1 MEARFLHSSI
11 AILKKKLNFYLNTSR
26 KCIYKAL
33 VNFCYQS
40 SMFLRIKKKKTNKIN
55 YKKFLMILKTII
67 LKNKYCM

>member
-40 SMFLRIKKKKTNKIN
+40 SMFLRIKKKKIN